1 MFVTLQSAIEIGYKY
16 QYLSFGLVLIGVT
29 CVGVRGA
36 TVAVGLPA
44 CLVFKT
50 DVKYNPDKHVMSG
63 LSAMAT
69 SLQDTSPKEISR

>member
-36 TVAVGLPA
+36 TFAVGLPA
-44 CLVFKT
+44 CLVLRQ
-50 DVKYNPDKHVMSG
+50 M
-63 LSAMAT
+63 
-69 SLQDTSPKEISR
+69 